1 VVTDALSWHWVFL
14 GVIALVAAATAMIG
28 PAVRGLVHEPAGAR
42 PGEGRR
48 IVAAAAVAVAVVA
61 LSYGAE
67 VGRAAWVVAPL
78 GIAVI
83 VIAVR
88 PLVPAG
94 TYRVRPG
101 LPATILLCA
110 AAGAVFFGT
119 EVYLPLL
126 LHDRYGLPVWLNGIT
141 LTAAAIS
148 WALASHVQG
157 RLSEQLSD
165 SAAMRIGSA
174 LLASGALTELLTAA
188 LRLHPVVAAA
198 GWFLAGAGMGTLYPR
213 VAALVLRLSA
223 PGDEGFNVAAKG
235 IADSV
240 GGSVALALTGLLFG
254 AGSFV
259 TVFALSTV
267 IGVTV
272 MLVARRTGPAAPAH
286 RPL

>member
-1 VVTDALSWHWVFL
+1 
-14 GVIALVAAATAMIG
+14 
-28 PAVRGLVHEPAGAR
+28 
-42 PGEGRR
+42 
-48 IVAAAAVAVAVVA
+48 
-61 LSYGAE
+61 
-67 VGRAAWVVAPL
+67 
-78 GIAVI
+78 
-83 VIAVR
+83 
-88 PLVPAG
+88 
-94 TYRVRPG
+94 
-101 LPATILLCA
+101 
-110 AAGAVFFGT
+110 
-119 EVYLPLL
+119 
-126 LHDRYGLPVWLNGIT
+126 
-141 LTAAAIS
+141 
-148 WALASHVQG
+148 VQG

-223 PGDEGFNVAAKG
+223 PGEEGFNVAAKG

-259 TVFALSTV
+259 TVFAVSTV

-272 MLVARRTGPAAPAH
+272 VLVARRTGPAAPAH